1 MNDLFQYE
9 QVEINENKCRYSFD
23 EEYNYEC
30 LEKLVPENFPKD
42 CTFSLKDLLFK
53 AEKNNYF
60 KPRIENCDIKER
72 ILLTSINDL
81 KAEIDNNDFQ
91 FIEFD
96 NNKNMTNE
104 NKDYN
109 NINSLFI
116 EIDKMVHLTLHK
128 KKMINGKE
136 IKDCN
141 FYDNEQ
147 LFEFGKN
154 VKNNNIDKKIVNLK
168 KENKNFEFFTIK
180 SIMISLTNLISEYV
194 QKYLAKNKEGKKIEF
209 DLEKLENFDII
220 IEPNIFED
228 IYKDFVYQSN
238 LCSSELEEYFI
249 ISLNCF
255 RKKYQ
260 MNFTLSELF
269 TDIFWNIIFHN
280 KELCNSFI
288 NFYLNEEIYGD
299 IKIYLKKIM
308 KIILS
313 VNIPL
318 KHQIVELLQITQL
331 NSYEKNDLMT
341 LIVEQKK
348 LHHNE
353 IVALEKEKENL
364 NKINNNKKLEE
375 ININKNENKNNN
387 LIINNLKN
395 VESIKYNIITA
406 NDISTL
412 KKQNPS
418 LLSVCN
424 SNNKILNKENNIKKE
439 KENKEKE
446 IKREENNKNYVNKKN
461 KEKFAIDDMEHKTVD
476 EIYNYINDDK
486 IVKNKKKKKSR
497 KNRKNK
503 KEEIMVEQNQ
513 EEIEDSIVIK
523 FKEDLSDKLIHARS
537 ITKIKP
543 IISESWIKY
552 ISDYK

>member
-1 MNDLFQYE
+1 MNASLQYE

-72 ILLTSINDL
+72 ILLNSINDI
-81 KAEIDNNDFQ
+81 KADIENNDFQ

-238 LCSSELEEYFI
+238 LCSSEL
-249 ISLNCF
+249 L
-255 RKKYQ
+255 
-260 MNFTLSELF
+260 
-269 TDIFWNIIFHN
+269 
-280 KELCNSFI
+280 
-288 NFYLNEEIYGD
+288 
-299 IKIYLKKIM
+299 
-308 KIILS
+308 
-313 VNIPL
+313 V
-318 KHQIVELLQITQL
+318 
-331 NSYEKNDLMT
+331 
-341 LIVEQKK
+341 
-348 LHHNE
+348 
-353 IVALEKEKENL
+353 
-364 NKINNNKKLEE
+364 
-375 ININKNENKNNN
+375 
-387 LIINNLKN
+387 
-395 VESIKYNIITA
+395 
-406 NDISTL
+406 
-412 KKQNPS
+412 
-418 LLSVCN
+418 
-424 SNNKILNKENNIKKE
+424 
-439 KENKEKE
+439 
-446 IKREENNKNYVNKKN
+446 
-461 KEKFAIDDMEHKTVD
+461 
-476 EIYNYINDDK
+476 
-486 IVKNKKKKKSR
+486 
-497 KNRKNK
+497 
-503 KEEIMVEQNQ
+503 
-513 EEIEDSIVIK
+513 
-523 FKEDLSDKLIHARS
+523 
-537 ITKIKP
+537 
-543 IISESWIKY
+543 
-552 ISDYK
+552 